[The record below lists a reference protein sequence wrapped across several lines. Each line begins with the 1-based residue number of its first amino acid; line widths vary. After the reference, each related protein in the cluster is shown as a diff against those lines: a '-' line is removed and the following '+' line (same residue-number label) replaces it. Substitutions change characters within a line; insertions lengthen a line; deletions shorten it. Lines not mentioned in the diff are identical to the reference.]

1 MANKPNA
8 VGTVLSMLSRFAD
21 APFVRKHELN
31 KTAEKVVYLST
42 RTGFQAI
49 HQATRLFKPGKP
61 QGGAAR
67 LALPGHTTELFDCN
81 ISEEQQ
87 MMKDSVQQFALDV
100 LRPQAHEADAAST
113 CPADLHERAQELGL
127 MMFAIPEA
135 HGGAADERALLT
147 NVLVAEA
154 LGKGDMGQALA
165 ILAPLSVANALAQ
178 WGTAEQQ
185 ATYLPPFAGDAPVLA
200 TIAINEARPLFN
212 PLEPATTATPAP
224 DGKGWLLNGIK
235 TQVPLAARSA
245 LWLVSAKTPKTPET
259 PARSRLFIVEAGA
272 SGVGVRPAAS
282 MGLHA
287 AELGDLS
294 FDNVYLPNSAV
305 LGDERFDYT
314 QFLDY
319 AALGWCA
326 LAIGCAEA
334 VLDYVIPYCNE
345 REAFG
350 EPISHRQAVAFMV
363 ANIAIELESMR
374 MLTYRAAN
382 RADLG
387 LPWHREAFLART
399 LAQEKAMEIGSNGV
413 QLLGG
418 HGFTKEHPV
427 ERWYRDLRA
436 VAVLH
441 GGLHL

>member
-1 MANKPNA
+1 MANKSNA
-8 VGTVLSMLSRFAD
+8 VGRVLKLLSRLAD
-21 APFVRKHELN
+21 SAFMRRHNLN
-31 KTAEKVVYLST
+31 NAAEKAVYLST

-49 HQATRLFKPGKP
+49 SQARKLFKPAKP
-61 QGGAAR
+61 QGAAAR
-67 LALPGHTTELFDCN
+67 LAQPGHTTELFDCN
-81 ISEEQQ
+81 ITEEQQ
-87 MMKDSVQQFALDV
+87 MMKDSVAQFALDV
-100 LRPQAHEADAAST
+100 LRPQAHAADEACV
-113 CPADLHERAQELGL
+113 CPADLHTQAQELGL
-127 MMFAIPEA
+127 MLFAVPEA
-135 HGGAADERALLT
+135 QGGEASEASLLT
-147 NVLVAEA
+147 NLLVAEA
-154 LGKGDMGQALA
+154 LAKGDMGQALA
-165 ILAPLSVANALAQ
+165 ILAPLSVANALSR

-185 ATYLPPFAGDAPVLA
+185 ATYLPAFAGDEPVLA
-200 TIAINEARPLFN
+200 TLAINEAQPLFN
-212 PLEPATTATPAP
+212 PLQPALSATPTD
-224 DGKGWLLNGIK
+224 DGWQLDGIK

-245 LWLVSAKTPKTPET
+245 LWLVSAMTANGP
-259 PARSRLFIVEAGA
+259 RIFIVEADAATPGI
-272 SGVGVRPAAS
+272 GVRATGH

-294 FDNVYLPNSAV
+294 FDKVRLPKSAL
-305 LGDERFDYT
+305 LGGEDFTTENYV
-314 QFLDY
+314 QFIDHGT
-319 AALGWCA
+319 LGWCA

-350 EPISHRQAVAFMV
+350 EPISHRQAVAFMI

-374 MLTYRAAN
+374 MLSYRAAN

-436 VAVLH
+436 IAVLH

>member
-8 VGTVLSMLSRFAD
+8 VGTALGTLSRLAD
-21 APFVRKHELN
+21 SSFMRRHKLN
-31 KTAEKVVYLST
+31 KAAEKAVYLST

-49 HQATRLFKPGKP
+49 AQARKLFKPAKP
-61 QGGAAR
+61 QGGASR

-87 MMKDSVQQFALDV
+87 MMKDSVAQFALDV
-100 LRPQAHEADAAST
+100 LRPQAHGADET
-113 CPADLHERAQELGL
+113 CDCPADLHARAQELGL
-127 MMFAIPEA
+127 MMFAVPEA
-135 HGGAADERALLT
+135 HGGDASEAALLT

-165 ILAPLSVANALAQ
+165 ILAPLSVANALTR

-185 ATYLPPFAGDAPVLA
+185 ATYLPPFAADEPLLA
-200 TIAINEARPLFN
+200 TLAINEARPLFN
-212 PLEPATTATPAP
+212 PLEPALTATPEN
-224 DGKGWLLNGIK
+224 DGWRLDGIK

-245 LWLVSAKTPKTPET
+245 LWLVSAMTGNGP
-259 PARSRLFIVEAGA
+259 RIFIVEAGTP
-272 SGVGVRPAAS
+272 GVGVRAAGS

-287 AELGDLS
+287 AEMGDLN
-294 FDNVYLPNSAV
+294 FDNVRLPKSAL
-305 LGDERFDYT
+305 LGDETFDYA
-314 QFLDY
+314 QFVHCGT
-319 AALGWCA
+319 LGWCA

-345 REAFG
+345 RVAFG

>member
-8 VGTVLSMLSRFAD
+8 VGTALSTLSRLAD
-21 APFVRKHELN
+21 SAFMRRHNLN
-31 KTAEKVVYLST
+31 KAAEKAVYLST

-49 HQATRLFKPGKP
+49 SQVNKLFKPAKP
-61 QGGAAR
+61 QGAATR

-81 ISEEQQ
+81 ITEEQQ
-87 MMKDSVQQFALDV
+87 MMKDSVAQFALDV
-100 LRPQAHEADAAST
+100 LRPQAHGADEAGA
-113 CPADLHERAQELGL
+113 CPTDLHARAQELGL
-127 MMFAIPEA
+127 MLFAVPEA
-135 HGGAADERALLT
+135 HGGDASEAVLLT

-154 LGKGDMGQALA
+154 LGKGDMSQALA
-165 ILAPLSVANALAQ
+165 ILAPLSVANALTR

-185 ATYLPPFAGDAPVLA
+185 ATYLPPFAADEPLLA
-200 TIAINEARPLFN
+200 TLAINEARPLFN
-212 PLEPATTATPAP
+212 PLQPALTATPEG
-224 DGKGWLLNGIK
+224 DGWRLDGIK

-245 LWLVSAKTPKTPET
+245 LWLVSAMTGNGP
-259 PARSRLFIVEAGA
+259 RIFIVEAGTP
-272 SGVGVRPAAS
+272 GVSVRAAAS

-287 AELGDLS
+287 AELGDLN
-294 FDNVYLPNSAV
+294 FDNVRLPKSAL
-305 LGDERFDYT
+305 LGDENFDYT
-314 QFLDY
+314 QFIDHGT
-319 AALGWCA
+319 LGWCA

-334 VLDYVIPYCNE
+334 VLDYVTPYCNE
-345 REAFG
+345 RVAFG
-350 EPISHRQAVAFMV
+350 EPISHRQAVAFMI

-399 LAQEKAMEIGSNGV
+399 LAQEKAMEIGSSGV

>member
-8 VGTVLSMLSRFAD
+8 VGTALGTLSRLAD
-21 APFVRKHELN
+21 SSFMRRHKLN
-31 KTAEKVVYLST
+31 KAAEKAVYLST

-49 HQATRLFKPGKP
+49 AQARKLFKPAKP
-61 QGGAAR
+61 QGGASR

-87 MMKDSVQQFALDV
+87 MMKDSVAQFAGDV
-100 LRPQAHEADAAST
+100 LRPQAHGADESCA
-113 CPADLHERAQELGL
+113 CPADLHARAQELGL
-127 MMFAIPEA
+127 MMFAVPEA
-135 HGGAADERALLT
+135 HGGDASEAALLT

-154 LGKGDMGQALA
+154 LGKGDMSQALA
-165 ILAPLSVANALAQ
+165 ILAPLSVANALTR

-185 ATYLPPFAGDAPVLA
+185 ATYLPPFAANEPLLA
-200 TIAINEARPLFN
+200 TLAINEARPLFN
-212 PLEPATTATPAP
+212 PLEPALTATPGD
-224 DGKGWLLNGIK
+224 DGWRLDGIK

-245 LWLVSAKTPKTPET
+245 LWLVSAMTGNGP
-259 PARSRLFIVEAGA
+259 RIFIVEAGTP
-272 SGVGVRPAAS
+272 GVGVRAAGS

-287 AELGDLS
+287 AELGDLN
-294 FDNVYLPNSAV
+294 FDNVRLPKSAL
-305 LGDERFDYT
+305 LGDETFDYA
-314 QFLDY
+314 QFIDCGT
-319 AALGWCA
+319 LGWCA

-350 EPISHRQAVAFMV
+350 EPISHRQAVAFMI

-399 LAQEKAMEIGSNGV
+399 LTQEKAMEIGSNGV